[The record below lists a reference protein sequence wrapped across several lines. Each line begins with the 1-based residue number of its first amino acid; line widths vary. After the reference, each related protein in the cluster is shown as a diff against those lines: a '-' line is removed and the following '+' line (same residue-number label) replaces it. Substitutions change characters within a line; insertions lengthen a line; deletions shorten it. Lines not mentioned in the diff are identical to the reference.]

1 MLNLRPDS
9 IQALLILGN
18 SSMYQRNYDES
29 RRSFE
34 AIIRLKPDGSQGYYH
49 MGLLSLAENRHDTA
63 IEYFQ
68 KALDRDPYQMGA
80 FTNLVLA
87 YTLKKDM
94 NAAFGSCDKQLPK
107 VDDNSRAKAVIHNL
121 KGALYL
127 QQQNTTNAESQ
138 FKEAVLTDSNYLPP
152 YYALARLYLAEK
164 QSDRAIEQFNK
175 TLEKNPDQAAAHMFL
190 GMIYDSKRD
199 PENAEKHYRAALDIN
214 PEFAPAANNLAYLLA
229 DQNRDLNEALG
240 LANIAK
246 KANPED
252 PSIADTLGWV
262 YYARGLYPNA
272 VSELTFATEKL
283 PDNATVR
290 YHLGMSYLKKGENE
304 KARQELEKALSLDG
318 SFEGSKEAKKALAG
332 L

>member
-1 MLNLRPDS
+1 
-9 IQALLILGN
+9 
-18 SSMYQRNYDES
+18 MYQRKYDES

-34 AIIRLKPDGSQGYYH
+34 AVIRLKPDGPQGYYH

-68 KALDRDPYQMGA
+68 KALARDPYQMEA

-87 YTLKKDM
+87 YTIKKDM
-94 NAAFGSCDKQLPK
+94 TAAFSSCDKQLPR
-107 VDDNSRAKAVIHNL
+107 VDDNPRAKAVIHNL
-121 KGALYL
+121 KGVLYL
-127 QQQNTTNAESQ
+127 QQENTTEAENQ
-138 FKEAVLTDSNYLPP
+138 FKEAVLTDPNYLPP

-175 TLEKNPDQAAAHMFL
+175 TLEKNPNQTTAQMFL
-190 GMIYDSKRD
+190 GMIYDSKQD
-199 PENAEKHYRAALDIN
+199 PENAEKHYRAALDVN
-214 PEFAPAANNLAYLLA
+214 PDFAPAANNLAYLLA

-262 YYARGLYPNA
+262 YFKRGLYPNA
-272 VSELTFATEKL
+272 IRELTFAAEKL
-283 PDNATVR
+283 PGNATVR
-290 YHLGMSYLKKGENE
+290 YHLGMSYLKKSDNE
-304 KARQELEKALSLDG
+304 KARRELEKALSLDSSFDG
-318 SFEGSKEAKKALAG
+318 SDEAKKALAG
-332 L
+332 F